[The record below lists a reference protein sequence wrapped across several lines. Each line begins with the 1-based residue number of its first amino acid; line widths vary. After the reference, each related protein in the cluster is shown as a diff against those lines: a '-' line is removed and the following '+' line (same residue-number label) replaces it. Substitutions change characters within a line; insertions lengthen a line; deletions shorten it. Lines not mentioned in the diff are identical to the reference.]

1 MKAKILTI
9 ALTAGVFA
17 LVACR
22 SEVKTTTIKEVNA
35 EATEVAQGVSDI
47 VETATE
53 EVEPAT
59 EPAPAPVEP

>member
-1 MKAKILTI
+1 MITKILTI
-9 ALTAGVFA
+9 AITAGAFA

-22 SEVKTTTIKEVNA
+22 SEVKTTTTKEVNA
-35 EATEVAQGVSDI
+35 EAKEVAEGVSDI

-59 EPAPAPVEP
+59 EPAPAPLEP